1 MNYLLYTFHLVAK
14 SVCACFLC
22 TKKHSTNSFLIVN
35 SLYLLIPG
43 LVLNNME
50 EFQVLYTKVIL
61 RRDVEMD
68 LNNMRERE
76 VRLEI
81 DAAYKIGKSV
91 AVILEDQIVG
101 HLTRWVAKPAWLHLR
116 HGNKLNGTIYGKLI
130 SAKIQCN
137 YDSIKYRYSLIYF

>member
-1 MNYLLYTFHLVAK
+1 
-14 SVCACFLC
+14 
-22 TKKHSTNSFLIVN
+22 
-35 SLYLLIPG
+35 
-43 LVLNNME
+43 ME

-101 HLTRWVAKPAWLHLR
+101 HLTRWVAKPAWLHQQAEWNNLW
-116 HGNKLNGTIYGKLI
+116 
-130 SAKIQCN
+130 KIE
-137 YDSIKYRYSLIYF
+137 LWV